1 MSERRDEMTI
11 DVVLNSPPVLLN
23 DNITTSNNNIITEY
37 NYNKN

>member
-11 DVVLNSPPVLLN
+11 DVVSNSPLLHN